1 MALHWWQFWMLLKK
15 SIARFSSMV
24 GVIAPALSFAVRG
37 SHPKRVAIAAAYLHL
52 RLRLALSR
60 RPLRRM
66 SLLGTEVHF
75 NDAHSFT
82 FLFSELFFEEI
93 YGGCEQPPATI
104 IDCGSNIG
112 MSILL
117 FKSLWPKSK
126 ILGIEASPETFLL
139 LKENVKTLHD
149 VTIVNKAVS
158 GRRGIVPFY
167 SGPNSL
173 LSSTNAL
180 RGGGT
185 EISVEAVPLS
195 DFIDDSIDL
204 LKTDIEGSE
213 IDAFAEL
220 EASGKMPLIRQMF
233 IEYHHHLPGEM
244 PGLSSFLGRLE
255 RCGFDYELAACLP
268 SRSGSFQDIFIRAKR
283 ND

>member
-66 SLLGTEVHF
+66 SLLGTAVH
-75 NDAHSFT
+75 
-82 FLFSELFFEEI
+82 
-93 YGGCEQPPATI
+93 
-104 IDCGSNIG
+104 
-112 MSILL
+112 
-117 FKSLWPKSK
+117 
-126 ILGIEASPETFLL
+126 
-139 LKENVKTLHD
+139 
-149 VTIVNKAVS
+149 
-158 GRRGIVPFY
+158 
-167 SGPNSL
+167 
-173 LSSTNAL
+173 
-180 RGGGT
+180 
-185 EISVEAVPLS
+185 
-195 DFIDDSIDL
+195 FIDDSIDL